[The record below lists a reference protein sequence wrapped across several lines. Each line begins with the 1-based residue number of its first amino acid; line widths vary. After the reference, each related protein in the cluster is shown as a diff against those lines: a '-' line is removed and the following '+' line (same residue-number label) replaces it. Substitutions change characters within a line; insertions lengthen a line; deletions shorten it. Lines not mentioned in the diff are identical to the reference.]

1 MQHERVQILL
11 KPGQRLALAL
21 RAKQT
26 GRSVSDLV
34 REFVQ
39 KGLEST
45 TGKQNVIETIRA
57 HRLEML
63 ARRAGQPIDLNPS
76 DVLNE
81 MREERGDEL
90 SRD

>member
-45 TGKQNVIETIRA
+45 AGKQNVIETIRA
-57 HRLEML
+57 HRQEML
-63 ARRAGQPIDLNPS
+63 ARRAGKPIDLNPS

>member
-11 KPGQRLALAL
+11 EPGQRLALAL

-26 GRSVSDLV
+26 GRSISDLV

-39 KGLEST
+39 KGLEATDS
-45 TGKQNVIETIRA
+45 KQDVIETIRA
-57 HRLEML
+57 HRKEML
-63 ARRAGQPIDLNPS
+63 ARRGGKPIEQDPADILNQ
-76 DVLNE
+76 
-81 MREERGDEL
+81 MREERDDEL

>member
-1 MQHERVQILL
+1 MQHKRVQILL
-11 KPGQRLALAL
+11 EPGQRLALAL

-39 KGLEST
+39 KGLEPT

-57 HRLEML
+57 HRQEML
-63 ARRAGQPIDLNPS
+63 ARRAGKSLDLNLA

-90 SRD
+90 NRN

>member
-1 MQHERVQILL
+1 MQHERVQVLL
-11 KPGQRLALAL
+11 ESGQRLALAL

-45 TGKQNVIETIRA
+45 TSKQNVIETIRA
-57 HRLEML
+57 HRKEML
-63 ARRAGQPIDLNPS
+63 ARRAGKPIDLNPA